1 MCCPPVRQLGPPHL
15 SLSCFLHSWQY
26 HLPAQGGRWQQCVTS
41 PTDGRCAS
49 RAAALQRALRPGTG
63 WSIICAPPPGSCV
76 LACHLPLGRF
86 SSVSPTQPKWNHSYG
101 QSATA
106 ENGRCMVQL
115 ATEPARRG
123 LVNKP
128 PSWSTTSSGGS
139 SSGSSS
145 RARTRVFARNHLSKG
160 DALAVAVLGLAG
172 VRHCQRLLHT
182 RDSAARRQSRAQPP
196 THLVSGP
203 GNRCLIHQGCT
214 MTDPKQRTNDGQLS
228 FTKFHQPPHLL
239 SHLVLL
245 FGREL
250 ALLST
255 AVLALALAAA
265 APRVHAAATHCGLHR
280 RQAQPLPLL
289 GNLCSIERGGR

>member
-128 PSWSTTSSGGS
+128 PSWSAQ
-139 SSGSSS
+139 
-145 RARTRVFARNHLSKG
+145 RP
-160 DALAVAVLGLAG
+160 AV
-172 VRHCQRLLHT
+172 
-182 RDSAARRQSRAQPP
+182 
-196 THLVSGP
+196 
-203 GNRCLIHQGCT
+203 
-214 MTDPKQRTNDGQLS
+214 
-228 FTKFHQPPHLL
+228 
-239 SHLVLL
+239 
-245 FGREL
+245 
-250 ALLST
+250 
-255 AVLALALAAA
+255 AAA
-265 APRVHAAATHCGLHR
+265 AAAAAVHAPGFSHAIISPKEMRWQWQYLGSLGSAIASACCTQGT
-280 RQAQPLPLL
+280 AQ
-289 GNLCSIERGGR
+289 RAGRAELSHQLI